1 MSDNKESILKP
12 VIVGSLILGAAIY
25 YAPIALYDHK
35 ISYCVDVYLTDSYTG
50 KRPAKPSKSQL
61 AVANSQCVHSSIK

>member
-1 MSDNKESILKP
+1 MNYRGETIIGP

-35 ISYCVDVYLTDSYTG
+35 ISYCIDVYLTDSYTG

-61 AVANSQCVHSSIK
+61 AVANSQCVHRSIK

>member
-1 MSDNKESILKP
+1 MSDNKESTLKP
-12 VIVGSLILGAAIY
+12 VIVGSLILAASIY

-50 KRPAKPSKSQL
+50 EKITKPSKPEL
-61 AVANSQCVHSSIK
+61 ALANSQCVHRSIK